1 MSAAPTLAMSVLY
14 FATGYLVW
22 LLPGALSLPIAS
34 DLGLSASQIGLLVAL
49 PLLGGSV
56 VRVPLGI
63 LVDRFGARRTALA
76 CQALTLVPLVWIW
89 LGARTF
95 GTLAGAGLLLGIAG
109 GSFAVALPLASRW
122 YPAERQGWVLGL
134 VGSANAASGLGALA
148 APWIASRW
156 GWPAGFGMAA
166 AAAAAALLLFILLA
180 REAPGRPTPK
190 PLSSYFRVLR
200 RGDLGCASLLYGFT
214 FGGFVGISSFLP
226 VVLHDQHG
234 FGRGAAGA
242 VTAAGVVAGSL
253 ARAVGGAMADR
264 LGGGRVLGT
273 VLVSASVGLA
283 AIPICPEG
291 GSAAVLMVLV
301 LTLLGAGNGALF
313 HFVPRLFGKD
323 LGVATGMIG
332 AAGGLGG
339 FLLPPLLGVLREATG
354 GYGTG
359 LLLLSVAGMLAAA
372 PLRRVASRPEPALE
386 ATRP

>member
-1 MSAAPTLAMSVLY
+1 MRPAPTLAMAVLY

-22 LLPGALSLPIAS
+22 LLPGALSLPIAA

-49 PLLGGSV
+49 PLLGGSL

-134 VGSANAASGLGALA
+134 VGSANAASGLGALV

-166 AAAAAALLLFILLA
+166 AVSAAALLSFILVA

-190 PLSSYFRVLR
+190 PLSSYLRVLR

-234 FGRGAAGA
+234 FGQG
-242 VTAAGVVAGSL
+242 AAGVVVGSL
-253 ARAVGGAMADR
+253 ARAVGGALADR
-264 LGGGRVLGT
+264 LGGGRVLGK
-273 VLVSASVGLA
+273 VLVSASIGLA
-283 AIPICPEG
+283 TIPICPEG
-291 GSAAVLMVLV
+291 GPAAVLMVLV

-339 FLLPPLLGVLREATG
+339 FLLPPILGALREATG

-359 LLLLSVAGMLAAA
+359 LLLLSVAGLLASA
-372 PLRRVASRPEPALE
+372 PLRRVASRPQPALE